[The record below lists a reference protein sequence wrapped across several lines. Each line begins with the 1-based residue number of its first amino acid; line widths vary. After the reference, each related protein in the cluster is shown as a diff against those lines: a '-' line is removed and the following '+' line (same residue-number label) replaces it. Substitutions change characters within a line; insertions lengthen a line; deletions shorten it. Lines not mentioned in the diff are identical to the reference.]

1 MAGESQPGPSSVS
14 GILTNQSIMFHAV
27 LLPSYKTCICFV
39 LSSPGCG
46 SHVLRRGSTSV
57 HVSSYLRLFHA
68 SAMSDLEP
76 VEAVPEWLHALHLE
90 QYCATFQRAGLAT
103 LHQCRSLS
111 AHQLEGMGITL
122 PGHRRRI
129 LTSLFKTHGI
139 GEPKPAQCVAQ
150 TGEGNSTHKEGE
162 ERDRETLSP
171 SDRRQKPL
179 PRARQVSRLK
189 EEPGDGAQ
197 HKPMP
202 RPRRMPPRITQKGNS
217 GGGTEQPVPKE
228 RTKFCANV
236 CSPATT
242 DASLPPIPQRST
254 LNCPP
259 VCFTSHLNLTPPNAP
274 SASPDLKRRAPVTR
288 GRVVSQSLILANK
301 TSGTPGTSSLQ
312 PLPGPL
318 SRDGGRRTLATSSRA
333 CPSTNTHAP
342 PLPPKAGV
350 LTNCPPS
357 IPQCIG
363 AQPPTLR

>member
-1 MAGESQPGPSSVS
+1 
-14 GILTNQSIMFHAV
+14 
-27 LLPSYKTCICFV
+27 
-39 LSSPGCG
+39 
-46 SHVLRRGSTSV
+46 
-57 HVSSYLRLFHA
+57 
-68 SAMSDLEP
+68 MSDLEP

-90 QYCATFQRAGLAT
+90 QYCASFQRAGLAT

-111 AHQLEGMGITL
+111 ADQLECMGITL

-139 GEPKPAQCVAQ
+139 GEPNPPQCVAQ
-150 TGEGNSTHKEGE
+150 TGHVVPGEGNSTHKEEE

-171 SDRRQKPL
+171 SDGRQNPL
-179 PRARQVSRLK
+179 PRARQVSRVK

-202 RPRRMPPRITQKGNS
+202 RPRRMPPRITQRGNS
-217 GGGTEQPVPKE
+217 VAGREQPVPKE
-228 RTKFCANV
+228 RTKFSANV
-236 CSPATT
+236 CSPATV

-254 LNCPP
+254 PNCPP

-301 TSGTPGTSSLQ
+301 TSDEPGTLGLQ
-312 PLPGPL
+312 PPPGPL
-318 SRDGGRRTLATSSRA
+318 SRDGGSRDGGRRTLAASSRA
-333 CPSTNTHAP
+333 DPSTDTHAP

-350 LTNCPPS
+350 LTNCRPS
-357 IPQCIG
+357 IPQCIS
-363 AQPPTLR
+363 AQPPALR

>member
-1 MAGESQPGPSSVS
+1 M
-14 GILTNQSIMFHAV
+14 
-27 LLPSYKTCICFV
+27 
-39 LSSPGCG
+39 
-46 SHVLRRGSTSV
+46 
-57 HVSSYLRLFHA
+57 
-68 SAMSDLEP
+68 
-76 VEAVPEWLHALHLE
+76 LHLQ
-90 QYCATFQRAGLAT
+90 QYCAAFQRAGLAT

-111 AHQLEGMGITL
+111 ADQLECMGITL

-139 GEPKPAQCVAQ
+139 GEPNPPQCVAE
-150 TGEGNSTHKEGE
+150 TGYVIPGEENSTHKEGE
-162 ERDRETLSP
+162 ERDRETVSP

-179 PRARQVSRLK
+179 PRERHVSRVK

-217 GGGTEQPVPKE
+217 VGGMEQPVPKE
-228 RTKFCANV
+228 RTRFSANV
-236 CSPATT
+236 CSPSTV

-288 GRVVSQSLILANK
+288 GRVVSQSLILADK
-301 TSGTPGTSSLQ
+301 KREKPGTLGLQ
-312 PLPGPL
+312 PLTGPS
-318 SRDGGRRTLATSSRA
+318 SRDGGRSTLATSSRA
-333 CPSTNTHAP
+333 YPSTDTHAP

-350 LTNCPPS
+350 FTNCQPS
-357 IPQCIG
+357 IPQCIS
-363 AQPPTLR
+363 AQPPTRR